1 MSTHVCMCECVSVI
15 AIVWPAHMSAFFGVD
30 RQIFVVKFIERK
42 ILCKF
47 FCAQTEYSPT
57 SKREKGR
64 HVEKD
69 SVVVYVCAKINI
81 NIYYLARSDFWKAG
95 FASSTH
101 SIECFLYVNELGV
114 SVRACLSVCV
124 CACVCVP

>member
-1 MSTHVCMCECVSVI
+1 
-15 AIVWPAHMSAFFGVD
+15 MSAFFGVD

-47 FCAQTEYSPT
+47 FLCPNRIQSNKQERDGKTC
-57 SKREKGR
+57 REGQCR
-64 HVEKD
+64 G
-69 SVVVYVCAKINI
+69 VCAKINI

-95 FASSTH
+95 FASSSH

-114 SVRACLSVCV
+114 SVRACVLVCV
-124 CACVCVP
+124 LVCLEEPLTHFASALNTAYLWPRWPSI

>member
-1 MSTHVCMCECVSVI
+1 
-15 AIVWPAHMSAFFGVD
+15 MSAFFGVD

-47 FCAQTEYSPT
+47 FLCPNRIQSNKQE
-57 SKREKGR
+57 RETGR

-69 SVVVYVCAKINI
+69 SVVLYVCAKINI

-95 FASSTH
+95 FASSSL

-114 SVRACLSVCV
+114 SVRACVCKCVFV
-124 CACVCVP
+124 CLCALKSH